1 MPIVPRPITR
11 PNAPRTKTKVLLVRQ
26 PVKSVRD
33 RDQADPLPVR
43 LAIGVIVV
51 IGIVLGFTIF
61 GYLGYRLGF
70 APAIRVPELTTGPG
84 GALVTAAL
92 WIIAIPELVISA
104 GMEQPI
110 WLMVGFAAVAIPAAS
125 LGAVRPY
132 VRGGPAPSAAAK
144 IGLTLGALIGAVNAA
159 AVVWWTASSARSD
172 LLYDLPWERARA
184 VTWLADMQTVA
195 AIDLFVLAAASL
207 WVVLVMRLSIPTWM
221 KTLSASACFFAFM
234 LSFVAVSA
242 SGATVAQT
250 RAPRS
255 VAIMDNRVQDQ
266 RLIVGSTTH
275 HTALLKV
282 EDHVE
287 PFVTVD
293 LVDRDIDLT
302 VIERRSI
309 ADWLTQDTAPP
320 GR

>member
-33 RDQADPLPVR
+33 RDQADPLPLR

-51 IGIVLGFTIF
+51 GGIMLGLTVF
-61 GYLGYRLGF
+61 GYLGYRMGF
-70 APAIRVPELTTGPG
+70 APAMRVPELVTGPG
-84 GALVTAAL
+84 GGLVTAAL
-92 WIIAIPELVISA
+92 WIIAIPGLVISA
-104 GMEQPI
+104 GIEQPI

-144 IGLTLGALIGAVNAA
+144 VGLTLGALIGATNAA
-159 AVVWWTASSARSD
+159 AVVWWTASPARNT
-172 LLYDLPWERARA
+172 LVYDLPWERAHA
-184 VTWLADMQTVA
+184 AAWLADMQTVA

-207 WVVLVMRLSIPTWM
+207 WVVLVMRLSIPSWM
-221 KTLSASACFFAFM
+221 KALSASACFFAFV

-250 RAPRS
+250 RTPRS
-255 VAIMDNRVQDQ
+255 VAVMDNRAQDA
-266 RLIVGSTTH
+266 RLIIGSTSH
-275 HTALLKV
+275 QIALLKI
-282 EDHVE
+282 EDHAE
-287 PFVTVD
+287 PTIVTID
-293 LVDRDIDLT
+293 LVDRDAQLT
-302 VIERRSI
+302 VIERLSI
-309 ADWLTQDTAPP
+309 ADWLTRETAP
-320 GR
+320 